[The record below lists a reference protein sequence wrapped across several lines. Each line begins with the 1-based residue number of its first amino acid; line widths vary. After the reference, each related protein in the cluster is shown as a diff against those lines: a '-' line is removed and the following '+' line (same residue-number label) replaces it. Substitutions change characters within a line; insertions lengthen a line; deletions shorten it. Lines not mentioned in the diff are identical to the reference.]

1 MMAKVADIFG
11 RNFLA
16 HLVLG
21 ASLCIGVIA
30 TDAKAQGVEQHPAVP
45 LQGVQ
50 SAALNA
56 ADFAARPGDPT
67 PFGADL
73 RGLVIV
79 DSHAN
84 GGKIVPHDAAGG
96 INTRFGGPT
105 AQNAALR
112 KVLAKYIG
120 RPLSF
125 QILSQIQTDVTEFY
139 RKNGRSLVSVTVPQQ
154 EITSGVVQINV
165 TAFVLAAKTVAG
177 ADAQSTAFLQNNIRL
192 QPGQEVDTDRLLA
205 DVNWLNQNPFRHV
218 SVQFEPGQ
226 GRDTTV
232 LTLQVQTGRTW
243 SGYVGVANSGNEATG
258 TMRVFGGFNMSALAW
273 KDQQLS
279 YQVTAA
285 PESLGSGHLWDTGL
299 EKGYLSHA
307 LSYLIPITTRSG
319 FRTKLTFGASHISSY
334 SVPGGVFTSGA
345 ETTVLNAEMAV
356 PLPKTNGRFALVPE
370 AYANLEYDDYENLQ
384 YFAGIPFVEEH
395 TKLSQ
400 ITLGLR
406 SGVSGAVF
414 GKSSRGNVDFGLTF
428 GRRDADGFATTDYKY
443 AKLTLNQ
450 EVFITQESSVAM
462 RLTGQTS
469 GDLLHPLDQLALGG
483 ESTVRGYE
491 VNGIAGSSAVAG
503 GIEYRAHKIAFRAGN
518 QEGTLRPHLFADYG
532 FVRREK
538 PLNDKYMQSVGF
550 GTRIEVGNSMIGTFD
565 VAHVFNAAGTTKADA
580 TSLAF
585 QMTVRF

>member
-1 MMAKVADIFG
+1 MTGIFG
-11 RNFLA
+11 RNILTHLA
-16 HLVLG
+16 LP
-21 ASLCIGVIA
+21 ASFCIGVMA
-30 TDAKAQGVEQHPAVP
+30 TGVQAQGIEQHPAVP

-56 ADFAARPGDPT
+56 AAFAARPGDPT
-67 PFGADL
+67 PFGVDL

-84 GGKIVPHDAAGG
+84 GDKIVPHDAAGG
-96 INTRFGGPT
+96 INTTFGGPT

-112 KVLAKYIG
+112 KVLSKYIG
-120 RPLSF
+120 KPLSF

-139 RKNGRSLVSVTVPQQ
+139 RANGRSLVSVTVPQQ
-154 EITSGVVQINV
+154 EITSGVVQVNV

-177 ADAQSTAFLQNNIRL
+177 ADTQSTTFLQNNIRL

-243 SGYVGVANSGNEATG
+243 SGYVGVANSGSEATG
-258 TMRVFGGFNMSALAW
+258 TVRLYSGFNMSALAW

-285 PESLGSGHLWDTGL
+285 PDSLVSGHLWDTGTQ
-299 EKGYLSHA
+299 KGYLSHA

-334 SVPGGVFTSGA
+334 SDVGGDFTSGA

-356 PLPKTNGRFALVPE
+356 PLPKTSGHFALVPE
-370 AYANLEYDDYENLQ
+370 AYAQLEYDDYDSPQ
-384 YFAGIPFVEEH
+384 FFKGIPFVEEH
-395 TKLSQ
+395 TKLTQ
-400 ITLGLR
+400 VTLGLR
-406 SGVSGAVF
+406 SGVSGPIA
-414 GKSSRGNVDFGLTF
+414 GKSSRGNMDFALVF
-428 GRRDADGFATTDYKY
+428 GQRKADGFATTDYKY
-443 AKLTLNQ
+443 AKLSLNE
-450 EVFITQESSVAM
+450 EVFITQESSVVA
-462 RLTGQTS
+462 RLIGQTS
-469 GDLLHPLDQLALGG
+469 GDRLHPLDQLALGG
-483 ESTVRGYE
+483 GSTVRGYE

-503 GIEYRAHKIAFRAGN
+503 GIEYRTHKIAFRAGN

-532 FVRREK
+532 FVRRDA
-538 PLNDKYMQSVGF
+538 PLNDKYIQSVGL
-550 GTRIEVGNSMIGTFD
+550 GTQIEVGNSVVGTFD
-565 VAHVFNAAGTTKADA
+565 LAHVFNAAGTTKEDE
-580 TSLAF
+580 TSVAF
-585 QMTVRF
+585 QMTIRF